1 MFSSTLSN
9 LEGFII
15 SHGAWAVFTGSILEQ
30 IVTPI
35 PSSLVVLGSSFIIMR
50 GTVLSAGSLEIMF
63 FNITLPAA
71 LGVTLGSLLYYG
83 ICYKIG
89 TPFVERAG
97 KYMGVSVEDLE
108 NVEKRVKES
117 KYENLFLF
125 AARCI
130 PVIPSIAIS
139 LFCGMIRYNPRKYVL
154 ITFSGALVQ
163 ASILGIIGWQFGNF
177 YLSIS
182 ESLSFIDNLIL
193 VIIVL
198 AVIILIIRKKR
209 EK

>member
-1 MFSSTLSN
+1 MFTSTLSS
-9 LEGFII
+9 LEEFII
-15 SHGAWAVFTGSILEQ
+15 SHGALAVFTGSILEQ
-30 IVTPI
+30 VVTPI
-35 PSSLVVLGSSFIIMR
+35 PSSLVVLGSSFIIMK
-50 GTVLSAGSLEIMF
+50 GTVLSAGSLEVMF
-63 FNITLPAA
+63 FNITIPAA

-117 KYENLFLF
+117 GYENLFLF

-139 LFCGMIRYNPRKYVL
+139 LFCGMIRYNPRNYVL

-163 ASILGIIGWQFGNF
+163 VSILGIIGWQFGNF
-177 YLSIS
+177 YLTLS
-182 ESLSFIDNLIL
+182 ESLSFIDNIIMI
-193 VIIVL
+193 IIVL
-198 AVIILIIRKKR
+198 AVILLIIKKKR

>member
-1 MFSSTLSN
+1 MFSSTLSS

-139 LFCGMIRYNPRKYVL
+139 LFCGMIRYNLRKYVL

>member
-1 MFSSTLSN
+1 MFTSTLSS
-9 LEGFII
+9 LEGFIL
-15 SHGAWAVFTGSILEQ
+15 SHGALAVFTGSILEQ

-35 PSSLVVLGSSFIIMR
+35 PSSLVVLGSSFIIMK
-50 GTVLSAGSLEIMF
+50 GTALSAGSLEMMF
-63 FNITLPAA
+63 LNITIPAA

-117 KYENLFLF
+117 RYENLFLF

-139 LFCGMIRYNPRKYVL
+139 LFCGMIRYNPRNYVL

-163 ASILGIIGWQFGNF
+163 ASILGIIGWQFANF
-177 YLSIS
+177 YLTLS
-182 ESLSFIDNLIL
+182 ESLSFIDN
-193 VIIVL
+193 
-198 AVIILIIRKKR
+198 IILIIILLVVILLIIKKKR